1 MEEGF
6 GSNMNMNRDLV
17 HKPVATDIRHSHM
30 LNEGLTAGE
39 GRRDSNGTTS
49 LPSCRNLKQNQI
61 IKKVIES
68 SRIVSQSGAGHHQ
81 G

>member
-49 LPSCRNLKQNQI
+49 LPSCRNLK
-61 IKKVIES
+61 
-68 SRIVSQSGAGHHQ
+68 
-81 G
+81 